1 MWSLADS
8 IFQLSILKGGTLATA
23 MTAISRRSK
32 VSSRQAAIEQDVRRQ
47 LARELH
53 DRVAQTLTGMLVDV
67 ENFKTEQVGW
77 KDVVKQMDIVQDSTR
92 EVLMAI
98 RQLLHDLRG
107 EDELGASFSDSVRSL
122 IARFQDKTQ
131 VPVELEVKPDWPDA
145 LAAPAFLNMYR
156 IIEEALSNVR
166 MHSRARSVRIILEPR
181 PENELAIVVRDDG
194 RGLDTDQSRP
204 MGFGTLGMKER
215 ALLLGGQVEID
226 SEPGRGTTVQAVFPR
241 RRLVPQDLSRSLEL
255 VIA

>member
-1 MWSLADS
+1 
-8 IFQLSILKGGTLATA
+8 
-23 MTAISRRSK
+23 
-32 VSSRQAAIEQDVRRQ
+32 
-47 LARELH
+47 
-53 DRVAQTLTGMLVDV
+53 
-67 ENFKTEQVGW
+67 
-77 KDVVKQMDIVQDSTR
+77 
-92 EVLMAI
+92 
-98 RQLLHDLRG
+98 
-107 EDELGASFSDSVRSL
+107 SL

>member
-1 MWSLADS
+1 
-8 IFQLSILKGGTLATA
+8 
-23 MTAISRRSK
+23 MTAVGGRSK
-32 VSSRQAAIEQDVRRQ
+32 VSSRQAAIEQDVRRL

-77 KDVVKQMDIVQDSTR
+77 EDVVKQMDIVQDSTR
-92 EVLMAI
+92 KVLMAI

-107 EDELGASFSDSVRSL
+107 EDERGASFSDSVRSL

-131 VPVELEVKPDWPDA
+131 VPVEFEVKPDWPET

-166 MHSRARSVRIILEPR
+166 MHSRARSVRIVLEPR

-194 RGLDTDQSRP
+194 RGLDTDQSLP
-204 MGFGTLGMKER
+204 MGLGTLGMKER
-215 ALLLGGQVEID
+215 ALLLGGQVQID

-241 RRLVPQDLSRSLEL
+241 GQLVPQDSSGSFEL

>member
-1 MWSLADS
+1 
-8 IFQLSILKGGTLATA
+8 
-23 MTAISRRSK
+23 MTAIGSRSK
-32 VSSRQAAIEQDVRRQ
+32 VSRRKAAIEQDVRRR

-107 EDELGASFSDSVRSL
+107 EDEPGASFSDSVRAL

-131 VPVELEVKPDWPDA
+131 VPVEFEVKPDWPDA
-145 LAAPAFLNMYR
+145 LAPPAFLNMYR

-204 MGFGTLGMKER
+204 MGLGTLGMKER